1 MRKLLLLLCFILS
14 HWEIINAQDKKTIRS
29 EQNPFSEARFTYFKE
44 TIVLFN
50 EYLETK
56 NGSFNTTNFRILK
69 PLGNRAWTIR
79 FDAPLISTNSNTINK
94 SGLGDLSLATSFI
107 PYLTKKSGI
116 ATRLKIASN
125 SANNPNFGSGKWVI
139 SPAIFYG
146 TYIDTNKKLLL
157 ISDLEYQF
165 SFTGSKNRA
174 DIRTTVLES
183 TLIYSFAKNWISSNI
198 AFRYNETRQG
208 FQNSTFV
215 EFGRKLTPDSLFYI
229 HPSLAFGDQK
239 TYNYGLELGVV
250 ILY

>member
-1 MRKLLLLLCFILS
+1 MRKLLLVFYFIS
-14 HWEIINAQDKKTIRS
+14 CYSGIVEAQDKKTIRS

-50 EYLETK
+50 EYLDTK

-69 PLGNRAWTIR
+69 PIGNRAWTIR
-79 FDAPLISTNSNTINK
+79 FDAPLISTNSNTNNK
-94 SGLGDLSLATSFI
+94 TGLGDLSLATSFI

-116 ATRLKIASN
+116 ATRLKITSN
-125 SANNPNFGSGKWVI
+125 SANNPSFGSGKWVI
-139 SPAIFYG
+139 YPAIFYG
-146 TYIDTNKKLLL
+146 TYIDKNKKLLL
-157 ISDLEYQF
+157 ISDFEYQF
-165 SFTGSKNRA
+165 SIAGSNNRA

-183 TLIYSFAKNWISSNI
+183 TLVYSFAKNWVSSNL

-208 FQNSTFV
+208 FQNSAFV

-229 HPSLAFGDQK
+229 HPSVGFGGQK
-239 TYNYGLELGVV
+239 SYNYGIELGVV

>member
-14 HWEIINAQDKKTIRS
+14 HWGIVNAQDKKTIRS

-107 PYLTKKSGI
+107 PYLTKTSGI

-165 SFTGSKNRA
+165 SVAGSKNRA
-174 DIRTTVLES
+174 DIRTTVIES
-183 TLIYSFAKNWISSNI
+183 TLIYFLPKTGSVQTLLFVTTRLDKG
-198 AFRYNETRQG
+198 FRT
-208 FQNSTFV
+208 V
-215 EFGRKLTPDSLFYI
+215 HL
-229 HPSLAFGDQK
+229 
-239 TYNYGLELGVV
+239 
-250 ILY
+250 